1 MRPFYRGTFAIHKLN
16 CMAEKIK
23 ETKREAFRRRIAERK
38 PDLNL
43 DDEDAYYGYM
53 GDMMDEYDT
62 YRESSEVMRRNL
74 ETSPALTDM
83 LTAARDNKDFDPVIW
98 MVEYSGLDL
107 DALRD
112 DPEYMANLTEARNK
126 WLAQRAKK
134 EETDK
139 LIEENIPKSI
149 EALQAKRDEMGLSD
163 EQTSSILSEIFQM
176 GSDLEIGIVPI
187 RMFELMA
194 KGMTRDADVEM
205 AREEGIAEGLETKVT
220 DKLRKMPKTTE
231 QVRGRQ
237 APVREA
243 KPKKEEKHMFLA

>member
-1 MRPFYRGTFAIHKLN
+1 
-16 CMAEKIK
+16 MAEEIK
-23 ETKREAFRRRIAERK
+23 ETKREAFRKRIAERK

-62 YRESSEVMRRNL
+62 YRESSEIMRKNL

-83 LTAARDNKDFDPVIW
+83 LSAARGNKDFDPVIW
-98 MVEYSGLDL
+98 MVEYEGLDL

-112 DPEYMANLTEARNK
+112 DPDYMVKLTEARNK
-126 WLAQRAKK
+126 QLAQRAKK

-149 EALQAKRDEMGLSD
+149 AALQAKRDELGLSD
-163 EQTSSILSEIFQM
+163 EQASDILSEIFQM
-176 GSDLEIGIVPI
+176 GSDLEVGIVPI

-194 KGMTRDADVEM
+194 KGMTRDEDVVA
-205 AREEGIAEGLETKVT
+205 AREEGVAEGLNTKVT
-220 DKLRKMPKTTE
+220 DKLRTMPKTTE
-231 QVRGRQ
+231 QVSGRQ
-237 APVREA
+237 MPVREP
-243 KPKKEEKHMFLA
+243 KPKAKVSNPFMADYED